1 MSDLKKTSHKN
12 SDYSAISNIALWG
25 KILID
30 NVNDLVG
37 ISDREGKLL
46 YISPSVKKMLGWS
59 ERETIKFN
67 GVDFAHKDDIPTI
80 MTARNQLSKKKEVTF
95 EYRCL
100 TKSGEYI
107 WLEISAR
114 IVTNPIDKEE
124 YEIFIARDI
133 QLRKELEEQLSASAE
148 ELYKSNQMKDKL
160 LTLVAH
166 DLQNPIYSVITLSNF
181 IKSKLDTINKQEL
194 LDFISQIND
203 TAQNS
208 FILLENL
215 ILLDKVNRKDVTLN
229 PEQIKVKKLISDNLK
244 LMKDQ
249 ISHKELNVTSKI
261 PADLYLNADFYIFD
275 TIIKNI
281 LSNAVKYTHDKGQ
294 IAISGAR
301 DNENVIVIIRDT
313 GIGMSKEQQKY
324 IFQVDTRKRLNTL
337 STAHGSGLGL
347 IICNELIAQQ
357 GGSIAVESNIKKG
370 TIFTITFPQSDKR
383 NPA

>member
-1 MSDLKKTSHKN
+1 MSDIKKTSHKN
-12 SDYSAISNIALWG
+12 SNYSTISNIALWS

-30 NVNDLVG
+30 NVNDIVG

-46 YISPSVKKMLGWS
+46 YISSSVKKILGWS
-59 ERETIKFN
+59 ERETINFH
-67 GVDFAHKDDIPTI
+67 GTDFAHKDDIPII
-80 MTARNQLSKKKEVTF
+80 MTALDQLIKKKEVTF

-107 WLEISAR
+107 WLENSVKL
-114 IVTNPIDKEE
+114 VTNPIDKEE
-124 YEIFIARDI
+124 YRIFIARDI
-133 QLRKELEEQLSASAE
+133 QQRKEMEEQLAATAAE
-148 ELYKSNQMKDKL
+148 LSKSNQMKDKL

-181 IKSKLDTINKQEL
+181 IKNKLDTINKQEL
-194 LDFISQIND
+194 LDFISQINE

-208 FILLENL
+208 FVLLENL

-229 PEQIKVKKLISDNLK
+229 PENIKVKKLISDNLNLLK
-244 LMKDQ
+244 NQ
-249 ISHKELNVTSKI
+249 ISHKEIDIDFEI
-261 PADLYLNADFYIFD
+261 PDDLYLNADFYIFD

-281 LSNAVKYTHDKGQ
+281 LSNAVKYTHSKGL
-294 IAISGAR
+294 IAISATR
-301 DNENVIVIIRDT
+301 DNGNVVIVIKDT

-324 IFQVDTRKRLNTL
+324 IFEVDTRKRLNTL

-357 GGSIAVESNIKKG
+357 GGSIAIESNIKKG
-370 TIFTITFPQSDKR
+370 SKFTITFPQYIKK